1 MKASLVAT
9 ATCLA
14 ACVAALGQEKLT
26 EQPHGLTTVS
36 GRVYCGDT
44 NAPARLAK
52 VMLQPVEVI
61 DSMTS
66 QSNKQT
72 SSHGEAVQ
80 TLLDGSFS
88 ISHVAPGIYY
98 VIASQTGY
106 ISSLASMFV
115 RQDETTAV

>member
-1 MKASLVAT
+1 VEALETMKASLVAT

-52 VMLQPVEVI
+52 VMLQPVDVI

-72 SSHGEAVQ
+72 SSHCYRRGEAEE
-80 TLLDGSFS
+80 
-88 ISHVAPGIYY
+88 
-98 VIASQTGY
+98 
-106 ISSLASMFV
+106 
-115 RQDETTAV
+115 RQDRCQQDRRLPSL